1 MIPIFPNPFDPL
13 GSVAS
18 KIVYDGWTAAMLG
31 IWNAGLWL
39 LQLVL
44 NLGDMLLTPDLREG
58 GPGAGIYRTA
68 FWIAG
73 ALVLI
78 LGIVQIGTAAVRRD
92 GRSLARVGIGLV
104 QFAVVW
110 AGWLA
115 YGVVLIAATS
125 GLTRSLMRSLLN
137 ADAWSA
143 IKIGEPFGAGDITD
157 ATVAT
162 VLGFMG
168 FFVVI
173 AAIGHFLVLLARAAA
188 LMVLAATT
196 PIAAAGLI
204 GDAGRAWFWKS
215 LRWFHAAAFAPVVMV
230 LVFGLANQFTTGIA
244 TGLGKNFSAIGT
256 SVVGVVLI
264 LISVFSPLALF
275 RLLAFVD
282 PGTSSGAA
290 MRAGLAANGGLQ
302 GLLSPR
308 TADGGAA
315 TRTDEQ
321 GRTSAEGS
329 AEAQTTS
336 RFANSASGAMKAL
349 GPVGQVA
356 ATGLGVMA
364 TIGTRG
370 ASMGADLTSQMGVGH
385 QVWPPDLSPQA
396 RKASQTQD
404 SRQDQNDSDG
414 NPPPDVT
421 EAGPDNT
428 PPAPGNS
435 GAPPTLAARPTVG
448 ATPAGG
454 ALASGG
460 TAAGGGEAATAAA
473 AAAL

>member
-1 MIPIFPNPFDPL
+1 MFDPL
-13 GSVAS
+13 KFLA
-18 KIVYDGWTAAMLG
+18 DGWTTAMLSF
-31 IWNAGLWL
+31 WNAGLWL

-44 NLGDMLLTPDLREG
+44 NLGDALLTPDLREG

-73 ALVLI
+73 ALFVI
-78 LGIVQIGTAAVRRD
+78 LGFVQVGTAAIRRD
-92 GRSLARVGIGLV
+92 GRSLARVAIGFV

-115 YGVVLIAATS
+115 YGVLLIAATS
-125 GLTRSLMRSLLN
+125 GLTRSIMRALLGV
-137 ADAWSA
+137 DAFSA
-143 IKIGEPFGAGDITD
+143 LKFGEPLGVGDVTD

-162 VLGFMG
+162 VLGMMG
-168 FFVVI
+168 VFVVI

-196 PIAAAGLI
+196 PIAAAGLV
-204 GDAGRAWFWKS
+204 GDAGRSWFWKS

-244 TGLGKNFSAIGT
+244 TGLGEGFSAVGT
-256 SVVGVVLI
+256 SVVGVI
-264 LISVFSPLALF
+264 LLLLSVISPLALF
-275 RLLAFVD
+275 RMLAFID

-290 MRAGLAANGGLQ
+290 LRAQLAATGGIQ
-302 GLLSPR
+302 GLLSPKP
-308 TADGGAA
+308 ADGGAA
-315 TRTDEQ
+315 TRTDDQ

-336 RFANSASGAMKAL
+336 RFANSASGVMKVL

-356 ATGLGVMA
+356 AAGLGAMVN
-364 TIGTRG
+364 IGARS

-385 QVWPPDLSPQA
+385 SIWPPDLSPQA
-396 RKASQTQD
+396 RKASSSQQD
-404 SRQDQNDSDG
+404 SQHPDDSRDG
-414 NPPPDVT
+414 NPPPDNT
-421 EAGPDNT
+421 DPGPGNT
-428 PPAPGNS
+428 PPTPGS
-435 GAPPTLAARPTVG
+435 TGTPSTMAAARPTVG
-448 ATPAGG
+448 AEPAG
-454 ALASGG
+454 AAPASG
-460 TAAGGGEAATAAA
+460 TAAAGGSEAAA

>member
-1 MIPIFPNPFDPL
+1 MFDPL
-13 GSVAS
+13 KFLA
-18 KIVYDGWTAAMLG
+18 DGWTTAMLSL
-31 IWNAGLWL
+31 WNAGLWL

-44 NLGDMLLTPDLREG
+44 NLGDALVTPDLREG

-73 ALVLI
+73 ALFVI
-78 LGIVQIGTAAVRRD
+78 LGFVQVGTAAVRRD
-92 GRSLARVGIGLV
+92 GRSLARVAIGFV

-115 YGVVLIAATS
+115 YGVLLIAATS
-125 GLTRSLMRSLLN
+125 GLTRSIMRALLGV
-137 ADAWSA
+137 DAFSA
-143 IKIGEPFGAGDITD
+143 LKFGEPLGVGDITD

-162 VLGFMG
+162 VLGMMG
-168 FFVVI
+168 VFVVI

-196 PIAAAGLI
+196 PIAAAGLV

-215 LRWFHAAAFAPVVMV
+215 LRWFHAAALAPVVMV

-244 TGLGKNFSAIGT
+244 TGLGEGFSAVGT
-256 SVVGVVLI
+256 SVVGVI
-264 LISVFSPLALF
+264 LLLVSVISPLALF
-275 RLLAFVD
+275 RMLAFID

-290 MRAGLAANGGLQ
+290 MRAQLAATGGIQ
-302 GLLSPR
+302 GLLSPKP
-308 TADGGAA
+308 ADGGAA
-315 TRTDEQ
+315 TRTDDQ

-336 RFANSASGAMKAL
+336 RFANSASGVMKVL

-356 ATGLGVMA
+356 AAGLGAMVN
-364 TIGTRG
+364 IGARS

-385 QVWPPDLSPQA
+385 SIWPPDLSPQA
-396 RKASQTQD
+396 RKASSSQQNSQNPDD
-404 SRQDQNDSDG
+404 SRDG
-414 NPPPDVT
+414 NPPPDNT
-421 EAGPDNT
+421 DPGPGNT
-428 PPAPGNS
+428 PPNPGS
-435 GAPPTLAARPTVG
+435 TGTPSTMAAARPTVG
-448 ATPAGG
+448 AAPAGATPASG
-454 ALASGG
+454 AA
-460 TAAGGGEAATAAA
+460 AAGGSEAAA

>member
-1 MIPIFPNPFDPL
+1 MIPISPDPFGD
-13 GSVAS
+13 AIA
-18 KIVYDGWTAAMLG
+18 KYFADGWTAAMLG

-44 NLGDMLLTPDLREG
+44 NLGDALLTPDLREG
-58 GPGAGIYRTA
+58 GPGSGIYRTA

-73 ALVLI
+73 ALFLV
-78 LGIVQIGTAAVRRD
+78 LGIVQVGTAVIRRD
-92 GRSLARVGIGLV
+92 GRSLARVAIGFV

-115 YGVVLIAATS
+115 YGVLLIAATS
-125 GLTRSLMRSLLN
+125 GLTRSIMRALLGVN
-137 ADAWSA
+137 YLSA
-143 IKIGEPFGAGDITD
+143 LKVAEPFGAGDITD

-162 VLGFMG
+162 VLGMMG
-168 FFVVI
+168 FFVLI

-196 PIAAAGLI
+196 PIAAAGLV

-244 TGLGKNFSAIGT
+244 TGLGKDLSAVGT
-256 SVVGVVLI
+256 SVVGVI
-264 LISVFSPLALF
+264 LLLVSVVSPLALF
-275 RLLAFVD
+275 RLLAFID

-290 MRAGLAANGGLQ
+290 MRAQLAATGGIQ

-308 TADGGAA
+308 PADGGAA
-315 TRTDEQ
+315 TRTDDA
-321 GRTSAEGS
+321 GRTAAEGS
-329 AEAQTTS
+329 AEAQTTT
-336 RFANSASGAMKAL
+336 RFATAAQGAMKVL

-356 ATGLGVMA
+356 AAGLGAMVN
-364 TIGTRG
+364 IGSRA

-396 RKASQTQD
+396 RKASQSQQTRQSQD
-404 SRQDQNDSDG
+404 DSGDG
-414 NPPPDVT
+414 NPPSDDT
-421 EAGPDNT
+421 DAGPDNT
-428 PPAPGNS
+428 PPAPGNT
-435 GAPPTLAARPTVG
+435 GAPSTLTAARPTVG
-448 ATPAGG
+448 ASPAGG
-454 ALASGG
+454 ASAGG
-460 TAAGGGEAATAAA
+460 VAAAGGSEAAA